1 MKKKKELTFG
11 LAAIILTL
19 VVGVIIIGKMVFNA
33 PVDGMFFLSFII
45 VICAGIALGYSADE
59 IETEGFNF
67 VRKGMQ
73 PFFIVLAV
81 GGMVSTWMAA
91 GTITSLIYY
100 GLKIISPQ
108 LFLITSLLLCSIT
121 SLATGTSWGTM
132 ATAGVALM
140 SVGQGLGIPAPLT
153 AGCII
158 CGSYFGDKMSP
169 FSDTTNLAAAVTNT
183 KLMTHVK
190 HMMYEQVPTY
200 IITAIIFIFIGFKYK
215 SANLDMGNIDL
226 ILNTIS
232 SNFKIG
238 FIAFLP
244 AVLVIV
250 LLAKRVSPFLS
261 LMLASVAGGI
271 VAIFYQG
278 QSLASI
284 LKFFYKGFST
294 DTGVQFVNVLVNRG
308 GVTSMFGVGILMFFA
323 LFVSG
328 VLNHIGVMDTFL
340 KPLIT
345 KIKSVKSLTVA
356 TMIVV
361 YFGNGVG
368 GSASLAAVL
377 AGTFMGPLYKK
388 FRLKSENLSRV
399 IESCGTY
406 GGVLMP
412 WNGHA
417 IYAAG
422 TLGVATVAYLP
433 YCFMNYISPIVTLIY
448 GFTGF
453 SMKKYDDDEILENEL
468 ELNA

>member
-1 MKKKKELTFG
+1 MNKKKELSFG
-11 LAAIILTL
+11 LAMLILTL
-19 VVGVIIIGKMVFNA
+19 VIGIIIGGKVVFKA
-33 PVDGMFFLSFII
+33 PLEGMFFLTFIV
-45 VICAGIALGYSADE
+45 VICIGMALGYGYDD

-67 VRKGMQ
+67 VRKGLQ

-91 GTITSLIYY
+91 GTITSIIYY

-108 LFLITSLLLCSIT
+108 LFLITTLLLCSIT

-132 ATAGVALM
+132 ATAGVALIT
-140 SVGQGLGIPAPLT
+140 VGEGLGVPAPLT

-158 CGSYFGDKMSP
+158 CGAYFGDKMSP

-190 HMMYEQVPTY
+190 HMMFEQVPTY
-200 IITAIIFIFIGFKYK
+200 IITAIIFTFIGFKYK
-215 SANLDMGNIDL
+215 SANLDMENINL
-226 ILNTIS
+226 VLNTIS

-250 LLAKRVSPFLS
+250 LLVKKVSPFLS
-261 LMLASVAGGI
+261 LMIASVAGGA
-271 VAIFYQG
+271 VAIFYQN
-278 QSLASI
+278 QSLASV
-284 LKFFYKGFST
+284 LKFFYKGFSAE
-294 DTGVQFVNVLVNRG
+294 TGMKFVDVLVNRG
-308 GVTSMFGVGILMFFA
+308 GVTSMFGTGILMFFA

-328 VLNHIGVMDTFL
+328 VLNHIGVMDAFL

-345 KIKSVKSLTVA
+345 KIKSVKSLTVV

-433 YCFMNYISPIVTLIY
+433 YCFMNYISPVITLIY

-453 SMKKYDDDEILENEL
+453 SMKKYDDDEICENEL

>member
-1 MKKKKELTFG
+1 MNNKNKLTFG
-11 LAAIILTL
+11 LAMLIITL
-19 VVGVIIIGKMVFNA
+19 VVLVIIGGKVVLKA
-33 PVDGMFFLSFII
+33 PLEGMFFLTFIV
-45 VICAGIALGYSADE
+45 VICIGMALGYSYDD

-67 VRKGMQ
+67 VRKGLQ

-81 GGMVSTWMAA
+81 GGMVSIWMAA
-91 GTITSLIYY
+91 GTITSIIYY

-108 LFLITSLLLCSIT
+108 FFLLTTLVLCSIT

-132 ATAGVALM
+132 ATAGVALI
-140 SVGQGLGIPAPLT
+140 SIGQGLGVPASLT

-169 FSDTTNLAAAVTNT
+169 FSDTTNLAAAVTDT

-200 IITAIIFIFIGFKYK
+200 IITAIIFTFIGFKYK
-215 SANLDMGNIDL
+215 GANLDLENINL
-226 ILNTIS
+226 ILGTIN
-232 SNFKIG
+232 SNFKTG

-244 AVLVIV
+244 AIVVIV
-250 LLAKRVSPFLS
+250 LLIKKVSPFLS
-261 LMLASVAGGI
+261 LMLASVAGGG
-271 VAIFYQG
+271 VAVFYQG
-278 QSLASI
+278 QSLTSV
-284 LKFFYKGFST
+284 LTFFYKGFSA
-294 DTGVQFVNVLVNRG
+294 DTGMEFVNILVNRG
-308 GVTSMFGVGILMFFA
+308 GVTSMFGTGILMFFA

-328 VLNHIGVMDTFL
+328 VLNHIGVMETVL
-340 KPLIT
+340 KPLVN
-345 KIKSVKSLTVA
+345 KIKSVKSLTVV
-356 TMIVV
+356 TMIVA
-361 YFGNGVG
+361 YFGNAVG

-377 AGTFMGPLYKK
+377 TATFMGPLYKK

-417 IYAAG
+417 MYASA
-422 TLGVATVAYLP
+422 TLGVDTVAYLP
-433 YCFMNYISPIVTLIY
+433 YCFMNFISPIVTLIY

-453 SMKKYDDDEILENEL
+453 SMKKYDDDVCENEL
-468 ELNA
+468 KQDA